1 MLFYTND
8 FRFFRIYRLLRRC
21 KKKKIV
27 ASDYFQYIATLILNA
42 NIPQLLLIHIIK
54 ITGKEQFIY
63 LTSLQI
69 SLH

>member
-21 KKKKIV
+21 KKKIV
-27 ASDYFQYIATLILNA
+27 PPDYFQYIATLILNA

-63 LTSLQI
+63 LTTLQI

>member
-1 MLFYTND
+1 MILDSLEYID
-8 FRFFRIYRLLRRC
+8 FWEDV

-63 LTSLQI
+63 LTTLQI